1 MNPAYVRL
9 VVYVLSS
16 IFNLIP
22 ASWVGLVQYD
32 SATMMLT
39 ISVEGLAVA
48 IVSGYVMSAAILS
61 KWGKK

>member
-22 ASWVGLVQYD
+22 ASWAGLVQYD